1 MNAISLPYA
10 SLSYEDPIVIIT
22 FHPDVELGF
31 IEIRELIHQ
40 AEKISGQKPYFVLSK
55 APANVR
61 VSPIGKEIA
70 ADEDEAPLNKGSAIV
85 VKNKFYQMAANFF
98 QNLKKPKY
106 PYKAFTDEEVARE
119 WLMNLPSPS
128 TIDPKDN

>member
-1 MNAISLPYA
+1 MNATALPYA

-22 FHPDVELGF
+22 FNPDVELGF
-31 IEIRELIHQ
+31 IEIRELIRC
-40 AEKISGQKPYFVLSK
+40 AETLSGQKPYFVLSK
-55 APANVR
+55 VPANVR

-70 ADEDEAPLNKGSAIV
+70 ADSDEAPLNKGNAVV
-85 VKNKFYQMAANFF
+85 VKNKFYEMAVNFF

-119 WLMNLPSPS
+119 WLMNLPPPS